1 MGTTLDSSELD
12 RLAWPVNRRDAD
24 RRSIGPLR
32 RSRLLRH
39 WTLERAADALFQLC
53 TEQERRQRR
62 GDINAKMISAWERG
76 KHVPDAFWREKLCRL
91 YQASAQE
98 LGFVEPASHQDPSS
112 VSVRMSA
119 PLPGERAYTL
129 PVIVMPNER
138 VQAMHVLEQRDA
150 APLETQASAWLLLGV
165 DHLAHLLDEGW
176 SVNDILTSLQ
186 TVLQGVQ
193 VMSTFNRRHLLK
205 LGAAAVVSSVAVPA
219 SSHVTIDEQ
228 MQICNAF
235 QRTITVGWELF
246 SRARNAQALAVS
258 QAQLS
263 LLQYIHSALPLSN
276 RSSLYSSIYNLMGMA
291 FCHQGDFHHA
301 LQAHMNAYIAALD
314 VGDTV
319 GVIQSL
325 LSQAN
330 DYHMLGR
337 YSTAVETVE
346 QALRF
351 CSEGHDQT
359 LVPKAHL
366 LGVWADNAMMA
377 REYAT
382 ARMKLDAVA
391 ALLDHISSNEQFDR
405 SSWYQLRGKYAYVT
419 GDYAAAAQ
427 WYEQAL
433 RELPAGWTIRQVL
446 VLMPLLSTYTALQDR
461 DASLMVMEKA
471 AQVIPGLNAPLMV
484 KPLSD
489 ALQGLVMVFPHEARI
504 KMGVADLLQHIRR
517 STLPGMSSLE
527 PGSGLP

>member
-1 MGTTLDSSELD
+1 MAGMNPFAWAAGYATMRAPAPAACGPD
-12 RLAWPVNRRDAD
+12 LAC
-24 RRSIGPLR
+24 GP
-32 RSRLLRH
+32 
-39 WTLERAADALFQLC
+39 C
-53 TEQERRQRR
+53 GQE
-62 GDINAKMISAWERG
+62 K
-76 KHVPDAFWREKLCRL
+76 
-91 YQASAQE
+91 ASASLAQGKGSVVGTPTTSMMDRHG
-98 LGFVEPASHQDPSS
+98 LRGLLCPRVALSS
-112 VSVRMSA
+112 
-119 PLPGERAYTL
+119 T
-129 PVIVMPNER
+129 
-138 VQAMHVLEQRDA
+138 
-150 APLETQASAWLLLGV
+150 
-165 DHLAHLLDEGW
+165 
-176 SVNDILTSLQ
+176 
-186 TVLQGVQ
+186 
-193 VMSTFNRRHLLK
+193 
-205 LGAAAVVSSVAVPA
+205 
-219 SSHVTIDEQ
+219 
-228 MQICNAF
+228 
-235 QRTITVGWELF
+235 
-246 SRARNAQALAVS
+246 
-258 QAQLS
+258 
-263 LLQYIHSALPLSN
+263 
-276 RSSLYSSIYNLMGMA
+276 
-291 FCHQGDFHHA
+291 
-301 LQAHMNAYIAALD
+301 NAYIAALD
-314 VGDTV
+314 AGDTV

-359 LVPKAHL
+359 LVRTKAHL

-391 ALLDHISSNEQFDR
+391 ALLDHINSNEQFDR

-517 STLPGMSSLE
+517 STLPGMASLE